1 MERHSRIILPMIGL
15 LILAVLTGCGASKG
29 YVDQA
34 ISDERA
40 RSEAADANL
49 QKDVKDNKAVLERMQ
64 SLTAQLEQKTDMAIN
79 EAKGFENYQ
88 VIWEGEIY
96 YEFNSSELT
105 VAAREIM
112 DQAGDK
118 MVVNRTSVMEIAGYC
133 DPSGSSAYNL
143 ELGRK
148 RASAAKYYLVDNY
161 GINLFRIYMVS
172 HGETKAVEAGDTSVS
187 YTKQRKVMMK
197 LWDKPGK

>member
-1 MERHSRIILPMIGL
+1 MKRHLKIILPVICL
-15 LILAVLTGCGASKG
+15 FVLAVLAGCGASKG

-34 ISDERA
+34 ISGERA
-40 RSEAADANL
+40 RSQAADANL
-49 QKDVKDNKAVLERMQ
+49 EKDIKNNKTVVERIQ
-64 SLTAQLEQKTDMAIN
+64 SLTAQLEKKTDMAVN

-96 YEFNSSELT
+96 YEFNSGELT
-105 VAAREIM
+105 MAAREIL

-118 MVVNRTSVMEIAGYC
+118 MVVNRTSIMEIAGYC